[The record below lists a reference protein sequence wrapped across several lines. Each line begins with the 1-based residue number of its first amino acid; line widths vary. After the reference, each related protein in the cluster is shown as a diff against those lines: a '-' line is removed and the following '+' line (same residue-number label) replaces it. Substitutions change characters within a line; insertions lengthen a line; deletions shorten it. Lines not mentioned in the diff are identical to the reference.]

1 MSSFTVPNTA
11 VVLLPRNVSRKSLS
25 IQNEDG
31 TDIVYVKREEG
42 EALTVSATDHD
53 FRIGPGS
60 SLTLTTSEDGNQ
72 QVGGRFTGIASANTP
87 RVATF
92 ETEDISR

>member
-1 MSSFTVPNTA
+1 MASVTIPNSATVI
-11 VVLLPRNVSRKSLS
+11 LPRNVSRKSFS

-60 SLTLTTSEDGNQ
+60 SLALTLNEDGSQ
-72 QVGGRFTGIASANTP
+72 QVGGRWTGIASANTP
-87 RVATF
+87 RISFF
-92 ETEDISR
+92 ETEDVVR

>member
-1 MSSFTVPNTA
+1 MSSVQLSTSA
-11 VVLLPRNVSRKSLS
+11 SVVLPRNVSRKSFS

-42 EALTVSATDHD
+42 AALTVSATDHD

-60 SLTLTTSEDGNQ
+60 SLALTLNEDGSQ
-72 QVGGRFTGIASANTP
+72 QVGGRWTAVASANTP
-87 RVATF
+87 RIAFF
-92 ETEDISR
+92 ETEDVVR

>member
-1 MSSFTVPNTA
+1 MASFTVPNSA
-11 VVLLPRNVSRKSLS
+11 VVILPRNVTRKSFS

-42 EALTVSATDHD
+42 ESLSVSATDHD
-53 FRIGPGS
+53 FKIGPGS
-60 SLTLTTSEDGNQ
+60 SLTLTTIQDGTQ
-72 QVGGRFTGIASANTP
+72 QVGGRWTGIASANTP

-92 ETEDISR
+92 ETEDIAR